1 MVFLLF
7 CKSFVQNLGNNISK
21 MVPEMLSKFEY
32 LLKKQLLTPKELKKA
47 VSNARDRG
55 VDVEHVLMQ
64 DYKIDKQDLGVALGN
79 FYTSRFIP
87 FDDKMPA
94 PSELIRGLVP
104 RYLLRNQWVPL
115 KKENDQIIVLIDD
128 PSHPAKQADVRYLL
142 GSENIEFCV
151 ALKEDIFNYI
161 DLFFGSEA
169 YEPTISEILGSLET
183 GDDIQAKELETGDD
197 IQAEEMDEFDGYS
210 SVVQLIGT
218 IIRDA
223 YARNASD
230 IHIEPH
236 SGKRNIEVR
245 FRIDGACVPYM
256 SVPYYYKRGLVVR
269 LQQMGDLNQSERR
282 LPQSGKIQCR
292 IEKNNVNLRLT
303 TVPTAEGVEHLTL
316 RFLNISEP
324 ISLDEV
330 GFSKTNLQLVKR
342 LIDIPHGIFLVAGPP
357 RSGKTTT
364 LHSIL
369 AHMNKPELKIWT
381 IEDPVEI
388 TQVSLS
394 QVRTRPAIGYTFAE
408 ALRAFLSADADI
420 IMVGELPNN
429 ETVETA
435 IEAALSGHLIL
446 SSLRGAGNAPET
458 VTRLLDMPIE
468 PVNLADALLGI
479 VAQRLVRTLCKVC
492 KQQYHPTEREFHD
505 LVVQYGEEDFK
516 RLNLHYTPDVT
527 LYRAKGCEKCNQCGY
542 RGRTVIQEVFE
553 NTKEIK
559 ELIKFTKTT
568 EEIRAQSKE
577 NGMVTL
583 RQDGIE
589 KVFKGLTDVY
599 QVGRACL
606 G

>member
-1 MVFLLF
+1 
-7 CKSFVQNLGNNISK
+7 
-21 MVPEMLSKFEY
+21 
-32 LLKKQLLTPKELKKA
+32 
-47 VSNARDRG
+47 
-55 VDVEHVLMQ
+55 
-64 DYKIDKQDLGVALGN
+64 
-79 FYTSRFIP
+79 
-87 FDDKMPA
+87 
-94 PSELIRGLVP
+94 
-104 RYLLRNQWVPL
+104 L
-115 KKENDQIIVLIDD
+115 KKENDKIIILIDD
-128 PSHPAKQADVRYLL
+128 PSHSAKQINIRYLL

-169 YEPTISEILGSLET
+169 SQPTISEILG
-183 GDDIQAKELETGDD
+183 DLETGDD

-303 TVPTAEGVEHLTL
+303 TVPTAEGVEHVTL
-316 RFLNISEP
+316 NFLNISEP

-342 LIDIPHGIFLVAGPP
+342 LIDIHHGIFLVAGPP
-357 RSGKTTT
+357 SSGKTTT

-369 AHMNKPELKIWT
+369 AHMNNPELKIWT

-388 TQVSLS
+388 SQVGLS
-394 QVRTRPAIGYTFAE
+394 QVRTIPAIGYTFTD

-446 SSLRGAGNAPET
+446 SSLRAGNAPET
-458 VTRLLDMPIE
+458 VTRLLGMPIE

-542 RGRTVIQEVFE
+542 RGRTVIQEVLE